1 MSNALAAEDK
11 VKIGQK
17 LKYWADQLRDLS
29 GRNRLLFWKDTRAS
43 SAVITEPELFDV
55 FERVV
60 VKGKKIIAPLPLEE
74 EQEDFFENID
84 GENAD
89 ISVKEKHSL
98 GPNEFSS
105 DKTPKVLNNALRNLR
120 YKSRTIQEE
129 QGFNALFLAFGMLK
143 WREGLDGEFNEAPL
157 VMVPLSIDREN
168 MSSPFELSMFEEDI
182 VANPTLQSYLKNS
195 FSLDFPDI
203 PTDLSTQGLEEYF
216 SQVSYAIQKIEGWEV
231 LNKVVLG
238 IFNFQ
243 TLMIIKDL
251 EKNAEKYKANHLIQM
266 LSGILFD
273 MQGDFESVPRADELD
288 DKVDM
293 VSVFQVLDADSS
305 QQEAIEAA
313 KRGVS
318 FVLQGPPG
326 TGKSQTIA
334 NIIAESLA
342 ADKTVLFVS
351 QKAAALEVVKA
362 RLDKCGLGEFCLEVH
377 SHKKNKK
384 DVIQELDRSLVDQ
397 TRISLEDSTHKRKD
411 LQKVRNELNQF
422 VRALHKPKFKLG
434 LSLYRIQGELAKRF
448 DSIALNFSMKNLES
462 LTIEQHQ
469 KQQSLVRVLSTYD
482 NLIQKYESHPWK
494 GVKTQSITLQ
504 EREEIAL
511 QFQKEAEAISE
522 FMEKM
527 NSVARKYNLNELTI
541 LRQGSN
547 LLRVISVY
555 DANIFTEE
563 YRDVVD
569 RYDRDYK
576 SNFRYISP
584 RYWGDSRALASIH
597 RKQTRLDP
605 NKASQ
610 YLKLAREIRENS
622 IDSGLIP
629 IYGPN
634 LSEQSINE
642 FYRLYNLMQELDK
655 FSRTLYNDN
664 QLPSILDRI
673 LDLPSTSVSDWFRN
687 QANKID
693 DIVEWVNFSNIRI
706 EAYAHGLDD
715 FVIQALDTQL
725 HPDSWETSFQRRFY
739 LLLTDLIVQSDN
751 SLKQFRSSSH
761 TNLVERFKKLDQ
773 EIIDTSKQEIKS
785 KLQLARPSTLWV
797 QADSAETSILKREV
811 NKKRRIKPLRILFK
825 EIPNLLL
832 TLRPCLMMSPLTVSQ
847 LLDPDVF
854 HFDLAIFDEASQIPP
869 EYSVGTFMRTDQ
881 VIIAGD
887 RHQLPPTRFFQ
898 SLETDDYSD
907 EDYDVDEYES
917 ILHACDSISIPN
929 KMLLWHYRSQDESL
943 ITFSNYQFYDNRLL
957 TFPNA
962 DSSRKTTG
970 LEFVYVPDGIYKRG
984 HGARFNHIEA
994 RRVAEL
1000 VVENVRN
1007 FPERTIGVVTF
1018 SQSQRQVIEDEVD
1031 RLKRMYPDL
1040 YPLFSYEMDEP
1051 FFVKNLENVQGD
1063 ERDVII
1069 FSIGYGKD
1077 ETGNFIMNFGPLN
1090 RQGGERRLNV
1100 AITRARVAVKLV
1112 ASFEPEDID
1121 LSRTESR
1128 GAHLLR
1134 NYMKTARDGVSAIYE
1149 DSYYNPDAD
1158 FDSPFEMA
1166 VYDELTK
1173 HDIQLVKQ
1181 VGVSKYRIDF
1191 GVVDPE
1197 KPGRFLLGI
1206 ECDGAMYHSTP
1217 TARERDRLRQQL
1229 LEEKYN
1235 WRIHRIWSRDW
1246 INNPQAEI
1254 QKVLHAID
1262 ESKRK
1267 GPKQTIVNK
1276 SMNSPSEESVE
1287 GNPGLDYTVSGSNTV
1302 DKPIPPNAQIYR
1314 KGNLRKTYVGGA
1326 KGFHDIPI
1334 HNIAYRFVTIVE
1346 SEGPIHRD
1354 VAKKR
1359 VAQAF
1364 GVRQG
1369 KKVDEKL
1376 EWSISIAK
1384 QSGKIEV
1391 KNPFLWPLGLTDVPL
1406 RVHHEG
1412 RPERKID
1419 EIPPQEIDAGIVE
1432 CVKNSLSIEK
1442 DDLIKETAKLFG
1454 LKSTKAVSRII
1465 GNRITQLLRT
1475 KRLTVSAKKIMLVKT

>member
-1 MSNALAAEDK
+1 MTYELPAEYK
-11 VKIGQK
+11 IKIGQK
-17 LKYWADQLRDLS
+17 LKYWADQLRDMS

-43 SAVITEPELFDV
+43 SVVITEPELLEV
-55 FERVV
+55 FERIVD
-60 VKGKKIIAPLPLEE
+60 KGKKIIAPFPLEE
-74 EQEDFFENID
+74 EQEDFFETID
-84 GENAD
+84 GENGED
-89 ISVKEKHSL
+89 SEREQPSL

-157 VMVPLSIDREN
+157 VMVPVSIDREN
-168 MSSPFELSMFEEDI
+168 MGSPFELSMFEEDI
-182 VANPTLQSYLKNS
+182 VANPTLQSYLKSS
-195 FSLDFPDI
+195 FSIDLPDI
-203 PTDLSTQGLEEYF
+203 TADLSGQGLELYF
-216 SQVSYAIQKIEGWEV
+216 SKVDLAIQKLEGWEV
-231 LNKVVLG
+231 INKVALG

-243 TLMIIKDL
+243 TLLIIKDL
-251 EKNAEKYKANHLIQM
+251 ENNSEKYKANPLIQL
-266 LSGILFD
+266 LSGISVD
-273 MQGDFESVPRADELD
+273 MPGDFDSVPQANELD
-288 DKVDM
+288 DKVDVM
-293 VSVFQVLDADSS
+293 SVFQVLDADSS

-342 ADKTVLFVS
+342 ANKTVLFVS
-351 QKAAALEVVKA
+351 QKTAALNVVKA
-362 RLDKCGLGEFCLEVH
+362 RLKKCELGDFCLKVH
-377 SHKKNKK
+377 SHKTDKK
-384 DVIQELDRSLVDQ
+384 DVIQELDKSLIDQ
-397 TRISLEDSTHKRKD
+397 NRISVEDTTYKRNE
-411 LQKVRNELNQF
+411 LHKVRNELNQF
-422 VRALHKPKFKLG
+422 VRALHKPKFQIG
-434 LSLYRIQGELAKRF
+434 LSLFRVQGELAKLF
-448 DSIALNFSMKNLES
+448 AAPAVNFSMKNLDS

-469 KQQSLVRVLSTYD
+469 KQLSLVRVLSTYD
-482 NLIQKYESHPWK
+482 NLILNYESHPWQ
-494 GVKTQSITLQ
+494 GVKTQTITLQ

-511 QFQKEAEAISE
+511 RFREEADAISE
-522 FMEKM
+522 FMNKM
-527 NSVARKYNLNELTI
+527 ETVAREYNLQEPLQ
-541 LRQGSN
+541 LRQGIN
-547 LLRVISVY
+547 LFRIISVF

-563 YRDVVD
+563 YRDAVD
-569 RYDRDYK
+569 RYQENYI
-576 SNFRYISP
+576 SNFRYINP
-584 RYWGDSRALASIH
+584 RYWSDSGALARIN

-605 NKASQ
+605 KKVNRFLS
-610 YLKLAREIRENS
+610 LAAEIRDNS
-622 IDSGLIP
+622 INTGMMP
-629 IYGPN
+629 IAGSKI
-634 LSEQSINE
+634 SERSLNDMFQ
-642 FYRLYNLMQELDK
+642 LYNHMQDLDK
-655 FSRTLYNDN
+655 FSRTLYFEN
-664 QLPSILDRI
+664 QLPTTIEKI
-673 LDLPSTSVSDWFRN
+673 LDLPSNTVSDWLRN
-687 QANKID
+687 QADKIG
-693 DIVEWVNFSNIRI
+693 DIVEWVNFANIRI
-706 EAYAHGLDD
+706 EAESDGLAD
-715 FVIQALDTQL
+715 FVNKALETQL
-725 HPDSWETSFQRRFY
+725 APDTWEISFQRRFY
-739 LLLTDLIVQSDN
+739 LLFTDLIVQSDEA
-751 SLKQFRSSSH
+751 LKQFRSSSH
-761 TNLVERFKKLDQ
+761 TNLLERFKQLDQ
-773 EIIDTSKQEIKS
+773 EIIDTSKKEIKS
-785 KLQLARPSTLWV
+785 KLQIARPSTTWV
-797 QADSAETSILKREV
+797 QADSAETAILKREV

-825 EIPNLLL
+825 EIPNLLI

-854 HFDLAIFDEASQIPP
+854 HFDIAIFDEASQIPP
-869 EYSVGTFMRTDQ
+869 EYALGTFMRADQ

-898 SLETDDYSD
+898 SLETDDFAAD
-907 EDYDVDEYES
+907 DYDVDEYES
-917 ILHACDSISIPN
+917 ILHACDAISIPN

-943 ITFSNYQFYDNRLL
+943 ITFSNYQFYDNKLL
-957 TFPNA
+957 TFPNVE
-962 DSSRKTTG
+962 SSRKTTG
-970 LEFVYVPDGIYKRG
+970 LEFIYVPEGIFKRG
-984 HGARFNHIEA
+984 HGARFNQVEA
-994 RRVAEL
+994 RKVAEL
-1000 VVENVRN
+1000 VIENIRN
-1007 FPERTIGVVTF
+1007 FPERSIGVVTF
-1018 SQSQRQVIEDEVD
+1018 SQSQRQVVQDEVD

-1040 YPLFSYEMDEP
+1040 YPLFSDEVDEP
-1051 FFVKNLENVQGD
+1051 FFVKNLESVQGD

-1069 FSIGYGKD
+1069 FSVGYGRD

-1100 AITRARVAVKLV
+1100 AVTRARAAVKLV

-1121 LSRTESR
+1121 LTRTSSR

-1149 DSYYNPDAD
+1149 GSYYNPDAD

-1173 HDIQLVKQ
+1173 HDIQLIKQ

-1229 LEEKYN
+1229 LEDKYN

-1246 INNPQAEI
+1246 INNTQSEI

-1276 SMNSPSEESVE
+1276 SINSPSEESVE
-1287 GNPGLDYTVSGSNTV
+1287 GNPGFDYTVSGSNTV
-1302 DKPIPPNAQIYR
+1302 EKPIPPNAQIYR

-1334 HNIAYRFVTIVE
+1334 HNIAYRFVTIVD

-1354 VAKKR
+1354 VAKRR

-1376 EWSISIAK
+1376 ELGISIAK
-1384 QSGKIEV
+1384 RNGKIVV

-1412 RPERKID
+1412 HPERKID
-1419 EIPPQEIDAGIVE
+1419 EIPPQEIDSGIVE
-1432 CVKNSLSIEK
+1432 CVKNSLSIER

-1475 KRLTVSAKKIMLVKT
+1475 KRLTVSANKIMLVKI